1 MTLTFGEL
9 SASQILVGKIGLCRA
24 AVKGNG
30 FLLSALLEYLH
41 EKKMITV
48 PVAGNNDCVILRAA
62 H

>member
-1 MTLTFGEL
+1 MTLTFEEL

-30 FLLSALLEYLH
+30 YLLQALLEYLH
-41 EKKMITV
+41 EKKMMRV
-48 PVAGNNDCVILRAA
+48 PVAGNNDWVMLCAV